1 MRMSDSAITN
11 LPRPELTSHD
21 ASGQFKPASNL
32 LLALIVASSIAVFCL
47 ITLGG
52 IVRIT
57 GSGLGC
63 PDWPL
68 CHGKLIPPFEFHTL
82 IEYTHRLV
90 ASSTGIIVL
99 ATAVTAAWNQRRF
112 NSLVAILAFTVFL
125 VGVAGALGGA
135 TVLTELHP
143 DLRTLHL
150 ATAQTIFALLMVS
163 LVWGYKTRTSP
174 GQGDDS
180 LFSWASA
187 AAIATFV
194 VILSGSYIVG
204 RGAGSV
210 CPSWPLCD
218 SGLTPNVGL
227 GWLHLLH
234 RLLAGAGAL
243 LAGIA
248 AVMAWRYRREWPILW
263 VTGVAVGTLVVVQTL
278 AGAANPWTGFSAEAR
293 AAHLSL
299 ATALLGGLVV
309 MATLAK
315 ATLLDLATIK
325 DYATLAKPKIII
337 LLLIT
342 ALGGMFLAAQGV
354 PPPGTALLVLFAG
367 SLGAGGANAINH
379 YLDSDI
385 DARMNRTRQR
395 PLPGHRI
402 PSKHALWMGIGL
414 NLVAFVVLALWVNLL
429 SALLVLGATLFYVL
443 VYTAW
448 LKRTWTQNIV
458 IGGAAGAVPPVVGWA
473 AITGGLDLPALYLF
487 AIIFFWTPPHFWA
500 LSLLLKNDYAKAGVP
515 MLPVVAGE
523 RATAKAILMHSLIL
537 VAISLIFVTAQAV
550 NLIYALSA
558 AMLGAILLFYAARLL
573 RDQTKRAAKHL
584 YLYSLLY
591 LALLFTAVMVDSSV
605 NL

>member
-1 MRMSDSAITN
+1 MRMPDSAITN
-11 LPRPELTSHD
+11 LPRPELISHE

-32 LLALIVASSIAVFCL
+32 LLALIIASSIAVFCL

-112 NSLVAILAFTVFL
+112 NSLVAILSVTVFL

-143 DLRTLHL
+143 DMRTLHL
-150 ATAQTIFALLMVS
+150 ATAQTIFALLMIS
-163 LVWGYKTRTSP
+163 LVWGYRTRTTP
-174 GQGDDS
+174 GQGDDR

-187 AAIATFV
+187 AAIVTFV

-204 RGAGSV
+204 RGAGTV

-218 SGLTPNVGL
+218 SGLTPNVSL

-234 RLLAGAGAL
+234 RLLAGAGAV
-243 LAGIA
+243 LAGVVVLI
-248 AVMAWRYRREWPILW
+248 AWRYRQERRVLW
-263 VTGVAVGTLVVVQTL
+263 MTGIAVGALVVVQTL
-278 AGAANPWTGFSAEAR
+278 AGAANPWTGFSAAAR
-293 AAHLSL
+293 AVHLSL

-315 ATLLDLATIK
+315 ATSLELTRVK
-325 DYATLAKPKIII
+325 DYVTLAKPKIVV

-342 ALGGMFLAAQGV
+342 ALGGLFLAAQGV
-354 PPPGTALLVLFAG
+354 PPLGTTLLVLLAG

-395 PLPGHRI
+395 PLPSHRI
-402 PSKHALWMGIGL
+402 PAKHALWMGIGL
-414 NLVAFVVLALWVNLL
+414 NVVAFGILALWVNLL
-429 SALLVLGATLFYVL
+429 SALLVLGATLFYTL

-500 LSLLLKNDYAKAGVP
+500 LSLLLKNDYAKAGIP

-523 RATAKAILMHSLIL
+523 HATAKAILMHSLIL
-537 VAISLIFVTAQAV
+537 VAISLTFVTAQAV
-550 NLIYALSA
+550 GWVYALSA
-558 AMLGAILLFYAARLL
+558 TMLGAALLFYVARLL
-573 RDQTKRAAKHL
+573 RNQTNRAARQL

>member
-1 MRMSDSAITN
+1 MRMSDSTITN
-11 LPRPELTSHD
+11 RPELTSYE

-32 LLALIVASSIAVFCL
+32 LLALIIASSIAVFCL

-90 ASSTGIIVL
+90 ASSTGVIVL
-99 ATAVTAAWNQRRF
+99 ATAVTAVWNQRRL
-112 NSLVAILAFTVFL
+112 NSLVALLSVTVFL

-143 DLRTLHL
+143 NLRTLHL

-163 LVWGYKTRTSP
+163 LVWGYRSRTAP
-174 GQGDDS
+174 GQGDEK

-204 RGAGSV
+204 RGAGTV
-210 CPSWPLCD
+210 CPGWPLCD
-218 SGLTPNVGL
+218 SGLMPNVPL

-234 RLLAGAGAL
+234 RLLAGAGAV
-243 LAGIA
+243 LAGI
-248 AVMAWRYRREWPILW
+248 VVLLAWRHRQGRRVFWM
-263 VTGVAVGTLVVVQTL
+263 TAVAVGALVAAQTL
-278 AGAANPWTGFSAEAR
+278 AGAANPWTGFSAAAR
-293 AAHLSL
+293 AVHLSL
-299 ATALLGGLVV
+299 ATALLGGLVAL
-309 MATLAK
+309 ATMAK
-315 ATLLDLATIK
+315 ATSLDLGRAK
-325 DYATLAKPKIII
+325 DYITLAKPKIVV

-354 PPPGTALLVLFAG
+354 PPLGTALLVLFAG

-379 YLDSDI
+379 YLDRDI
-385 DARMNRTRQR
+385 DARMNRTSRR

-402 PSKHALWMGIGL
+402 PAKHALWLGIGL
-414 NLVAFVVLALWVNLL
+414 NVAAFGVLALWVNLL
-429 SALLVLGATLFYVL
+429 SALLVLGATLFYAI

-500 LSLLLKNDYAKAGVP
+500 LSLLLKNDYAKAGIP

-523 RATAKAILMHSLIL
+523 HTTAKAILMHSLIL
-537 VAISLIFVTAQAV
+537 VAISLAFVTAQAV
-550 NLIYALSA
+550 DWVYALSA
-558 AMLGAILLFYAARLL
+558 AMLGATLLFYVVRLL
-573 RDQTKRAAKHL
+573 RDQTKRAARQL

-591 LALLFTAVMVDSSV
+591 LTLLFAAVMVDSSV
-605 NL
+605 SL

>member
-32 LLALIVASSIAVFCL
+32 LLALIVASSTAVFCL

-174 GQGDDS
+174 GQGDDM

-248 AVMAWRYRREWPILW
+248 AVMAWRYRQEWPILW
-263 VTGVAVGTLVVVQTL
+263 VTGVAVGALVVVQTL
-278 AGAANPWTGFSAEAR
+278 AGAANPWTGFSAGAR

-315 ATLLDLATIK
+315 ATLLDLATVK

-558 AMLGAILLFYAARLL
+558 AMLGAVLLFYAARLF

>member
-1 MRMSDSAITN
+1 MSDSATTN
-11 LPRPELTSHD
+11 LPRPELTSHE
-21 ASGQFKPASNL
+21 AGGQFKPASNL
-32 LLALIVASSIAVFCL
+32 LLALIIASSIAVFCL

-99 ATAVTAAWNQRRF
+99 ATAVTAARNQRRF
-112 NSLVAILAFTVFL
+112 NSLVGILFVSVFL
-125 VGVAGALGGA
+125 VGVAGGLGGA

-163 LVWGYKTRTSP
+163 LVWGYRTRTTP
-174 GQGDDS
+174 EQGDDK

-194 VILSGSYIVG
+194 VILSGSYVVG

-234 RLLAGAGAL
+234 RLLAGAGGV
-243 LAGIA
+243 LAGIVV
-248 AVMAWRYRREWPILW
+248 VMAWRHRREWPVFW
-263 VTGVAVGTLVVVQTL
+263 MTGVAVGALVVVQTL
-278 AGAANPWTGFSAEAR
+278 AGAANPWTAFSAAAR
-293 AAHLSL
+293 AVHLSL

-315 ATLLDLATIK
+315 ATLLDIKTVK
-325 DYATLAKPKIII
+325 DYVTLAKPKIIV

-342 ALGGMFLAAQGV
+342 ALGGLFLAAQGV
-354 PPPGTALLVLFAG
+354 PPLGITLLVLFAG

-402 PSKHALWMGIGL
+402 PDRHALWMGIGL
-414 NLVAFVVLALWVNLL
+414 NMVAFGILALWVNLL
-429 SALLVLGATLFYVL
+429 SALLVLGATLFYAF

-500 LSLLLKNDYAKAGVP
+500 LSLLLKNDYAEAGVP

-523 RATAKAILMHSLIL
+523 HATAKAILMHSLIL
-537 VAISLIFVTAQAV
+537 VAITLIFITAQAV
-550 NLIYALSA
+550 DLIYAVSA
-558 AMLGAILLFYAARLL
+558 AMLGAVLLFYVARLL
-573 RDQTKRAAKHL
+573 RDQTKRAAKQL